1 MGRAFLVRQ
10 SKTFSTALLAA
21 MIALSFPVWAAGPV
35 NRGYIKSLAAPG
47 KTVLVIEYY
56 DGADTVASR
65 KGYASASG
73 FHAISALDVQ
83 VDSETTLH
91 LYGVEPCEGEMVN
104 RREGFSGSCS
114 DYGQQ
119 HLQILLKS
127 PKVILCRA
135 FVSEEN
141 APRQDVTCFGY
152 YYFPGVLDS
161 VDNFEE
167 HLLSVGALRLAK
179 KQDGSPMRPDLVEA
193 EKIGRLGYGMWADSR
208 TRP

>member
-1 MGRAFLVRQ
+1 MGRAVLVHQ
-10 SKTFSTALLAA
+10 SKNFALLAA
-21 MIALSFPVWAAGPV
+21 MLVVPSQVLAATPVDRA
-35 NRGYIKSLAAPG
+35 YIKSLEAPG

-56 DGADTVASR
+56 DGANTVASR
-65 KGYASASG
+65 KGYASAAG
-73 FHAISALDVQ
+73 FRAVSALDVR

-114 DYGQQ
+114 DFGQQ

-167 HLLSVGALRLAK
+167 QLLSIGALRLAK
-179 KQDGSPMRPDLVEA
+179 NQDGSPMRPDLVDA
-193 EKIGRLGYGMWADSR
+193 EKIGRHGYGMWADPR

>member
-1 MGRAFLVRQ
+1 MRRAILVRQ
-10 SKTFSTALLAA
+10 AKTFGTTLFAAVLALPSQVL
-21 MIALSFPVWAAGPV
+21 AAGPV
-35 NRGYIKSLAAPG
+35 NRAYIKSLAAPG

-56 DGADTVASR
+56 DGANTVASR
-65 KGYASASG
+65 KGYASVTG
-73 FHAISALDVQ
+73 FRAVSALDVR

-91 LYGVEPCEGEMVN
+91 LYGVAPCEGEMVN

-114 DYGQQ
+114 DFGQQ

-141 APRQDVTCFGY
+141 APQQDVTCFGY

-167 HLLSVGALRLAK
+167 HLLSVGALRLAR

-193 EKIGRLGYGMWADSR
+193 EKIGGLGYGMGPDPR
-208 TRP
+208 TRS

>member
-1 MGRAFLVRQ
+1 MLAVPSQ
-10 SKTFSTALLAA
+10 VLAA
-21 MIALSFPVWAAGPV
+21 APVDRA
-35 NRGYIKSLAAPG
+35 YIKSLAAPG

-56 DGADTVASR
+56 DGANTVVAR
-65 KGYASASG
+65 KGYASATG
-73 FHAISALDVQ
+73 FRALSAVDVRL
-83 VDSETTLH
+83 DSETTLH

-104 RREGFSGSCS
+104 QREGFSGSCS
-114 DYGQQ
+114 DFGQQ
-119 HLQILLKS
+119 HLQVHLKS

-141 APRQDVTCFGY
+141 APQQDVTCFGY
-152 YYFPGVLDS
+152 YYFPGVLES

-167 HLLSVGALRLAK
+167 QLLSIGALRLAK

-193 EKIGRLGYGMWADSR
+193 EKIGRLGYGMWADPR